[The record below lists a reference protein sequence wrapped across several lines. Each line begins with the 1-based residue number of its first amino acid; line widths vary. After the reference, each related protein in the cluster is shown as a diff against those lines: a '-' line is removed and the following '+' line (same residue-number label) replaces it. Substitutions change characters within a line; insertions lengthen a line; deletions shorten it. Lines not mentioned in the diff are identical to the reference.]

1 MPITVDQAAQKIH
14 SLVND
19 DGFLGT
25 SRNDHMHEI
34 NALLKQF
41 SGADVD
47 KIVGKLSDS
56 DLSGWASDINSGGIW
71 GAQGLSG
78 GEKRDLF
85 NEMAQD
91 LDGTQLGRLS
101 SVFSGRDEA
110 LALGDAVATF
120 APAASKLDYVKAMAG
135 RATDGDSSLDSGFGY
150 NSLITGDKDALAVGK
165 VLASMAADPA
175 SFNAAVKSLDAN
187 QLAAVLKAGE
197 GERITSYSGAM
208 AGGSVMPNASTTF
221 DPAVLRGVLDAAAAS
236 GNAQTKARIFDAA
249 ASTLKDIRD
258 SNSLLSPN
266 PGAGDTASKVA
277 AGMTAIMNSDT
288 RGVVDALNT
297 RDASGK
303 ALTGYLSEVL
313 TENPAAN
320 NPVLGR
326 QIAQLQG
333 AGTASNASAFI
344 NTPENQGGKDFYRN
358 AQNLGYYAGATEAA
372 INKMNADDKTQADIL
387 TNAFSTVL
395 TAATTAVTRLPVS
408 GRVVSG
414 LANGLTK
421 ELIREVTADVAAGRK
436 SLREA
441 LYDLALP
448 RASPTADRYRGPA
461 DPFFQSAANTVI
473 LNNQ

>member
-14 SLVND
+14 SLVNS

-34 NALLKQF
+34 NKLLKQF

-47 KIVGKLSDS
+47 KIVGKLSDN
-56 DLSGWASDINSGGIW
+56 DLKGWASDINSGGIF

-91 LDGTQLGRLS
+91 LDGTQLARLS
-101 SVFSGRDEA
+101 AVFSGRDEA

-120 APAASKLDYVKAMAG
+120 APSASKLGYVTAMAG
-135 RATDGDSSLDSGFGY
+135 RATDGDMTMDSGFGY

-165 VLASMAADPA
+165 VLASMKFDPVL
-175 SFNAAVKSLDAN
+175 FNAAVKSLDAN

-197 GERITSYSGAM
+197 GERVTTYAGSVVGGAM
-208 AGGSVMPNASTTF
+208 PSASTTF
-221 DPAVLRGVLDAAAAS
+221 DPAVLRGVLNTAALS
-236 GNAQTKARIFDAA
+236 GNAQTKARVFDAA
-249 ASTLKDIRD
+249 TSTLKDIRD
-258 SNSLLSPN
+258 SDSLLSPN
-266 PGAGDTASKVA
+266 PGAGDTAAMVA

-303 ALTGYLSEVL
+303 ALTRYLSEVL
-313 TENPAAN
+313 TENPTSN

-333 AGTASNASAFI
+333 AGTASNASAFV

-372 INKMNADDKTQADIL
+372 INKMNADDKTKADIL

-395 TAATTAVTRLPVS
+395 SVATTAVTRLPVS
-408 GRVVSG
+408 GKVVSG
-414 LANGLTK
+414 LANGLSK

-436 SLREA
+436 SLRDA

-448 RASPTADRYRGPA
+448 RANPNADRYRGPA

>member
-14 SLVND
+14 SLVSD

-34 NALLKQF
+34 NKLLKQF
-41 SGADVD
+41 SASDVD
-47 KIVGKLSDS
+47 AIVGKLSDG
-56 DLSGWASDINSGGIW
+56 DLKGWASDINSGGIF

-91 LDGTQLGRLS
+91 LDGTQLARLS

-120 APAASKLDYVKAMAG
+120 APSAAKLDYVKAMAG
-135 RATDGDSSLDSGFGY
+135 RATDRDMTMDNGFGY

-165 VLASMAADPA
+165 VLASMKSDPS
-175 SFNAAVKSLDAN
+175 SFDAAVKSLDAD

-197 GERITSYSGAM
+197 GERVTTYASSM
-208 AGGSVMPNASTTF
+208 AGGALPTASTTF
-221 DPAVLRGVLDAAAAS
+221 DPSVLRGVLDAAANS

-249 ASTLKDIRD
+249 TGTLKDIRD
-258 SNSLLSPN
+258 SDSLLSPN
-266 PGAGDTASKVA
+266 PGAGDTAAKVA

-303 ALTGYLSEVL
+303 ALTRYLSEVL
-313 TENPAAN
+313 TENPTSN

-372 INKMNADDKTQADIL
+372 INKMNADDKTKADIL

-395 TAATTAVTRLPVS
+395 SVATTAVTRLPVS
-408 GRVVSG
+408 GKVVSG
-414 LANGLTK
+414 LANGLSK

-436 SLREA
+436 SLRDA

-448 RASPTADRYRGPA
+448 RASAGADRYRGPA

>member
-14 SLVND
+14 SLVHD

-47 KIVGKLSDS
+47 KIVGKLSDG
-56 DLSGWASDINSGGIW
+56 DLAGWASDINSGGVF
-71 GAQGLSG
+71 GHQGLSG

-91 LDGTQLGRLS
+91 LDGTQLARLS

-120 APAASKLDYVKAMAG
+120 APSASKLDYVKAMAG
-135 RATDGDSSLDSGFGY
+135 RATDGDSAMDNGFGY

-165 VLASMAADPA
+165 VLASMATDPA
-175 SFNAAVKSLDAN
+175 AFNAAVKSLDAN

-197 GERITSYSGAM
+197 GERMTTYWGA
-208 AGGSVMPNASTTF
+208 ANPSTTF
-221 DPAVLRGVLDAAAAS
+221 DPAVLTGVLNAAAAS
-236 GNAQTKARIFDAA
+236 SDAQTKARVFDAA
-249 ASTLKDIRD
+249 ADTLRDIRD
-258 SNSLLSPN
+258 SDSLLSPN
-266 PGAGDTASKVA
+266 PGAGDTAAQVA
-277 AGMTAIMNSDT
+277 QGMTAIMNSDT

-303 ALTGYLSEVL
+303 ALTSYLGEVL
-313 TENPAAN
+313 TESPRST
-320 NPVLGR
+320 NPVLGS

-372 INKMNADDKTQADIL
+372 INKMNADDKTRADIL
-387 TNAFSTVL
+387 TNAFNTVL
-395 TAATTAVTRLPVS
+395 SVATTAVTKLPVS
-408 GRVVSG
+408 GKVVSG
-414 LANGLTK
+414 LANGLSK

-436 SLREA
+436 TLRDA

-448 RASPTADRYRGPA
+448 RANPTADRYRGPA

>member
-14 SLVND
+14 SLVHD

-47 KIVGKLSDS
+47 KIVGKLSDG
-56 DLSGWASDINSGGIW
+56 DLASWASDINSGGVF
-71 GAQGLSG
+71 GHQGLSG

-91 LDGTQLGRLS
+91 LDGTQLARLS

-120 APAASKLDYVKAMAG
+120 APSASRLDYVKAMAG
-135 RATDGDSSLDSGFGY
+135 RAADGDSAMDNGFGY

-165 VLASMAADPA
+165 VLASMATDPA
-175 SFNAAVKSLDAN
+175 AFNAAVKSLDAN

-197 GERITSYSGAM
+197 GERMTTYWGA
-208 AGGSVMPNASTTF
+208 ANPSTTF
-221 DPAVLRGVLDAAAAS
+221 DPAVLTGVLNAAAAS
-236 GNAQTKARIFDAA
+236 SDAQTKARVFDAA
-249 ASTLKDIRD
+249 ADTLRDIRD
-258 SNSLLSPN
+258 SDSLLSPN
-266 PGAGDTASKVA
+266 PGAGDTAAQVA
-277 AGMTAIMNSDT
+277 QGMTAIMNSDT

-303 ALTGYLSEVL
+303 ALTSYLGEVL
-313 TENPAAN
+313 TESPRST
-320 NPVLGR
+320 NPVLGS

-372 INKMNADDKTQADIL
+372 INKMNADDKTRADIL
-387 TNAFSTVL
+387 TNAFNTVL
-395 TAATTAVTRLPVS
+395 SVATTAVTKRPVS
-408 GRVVSG
+408 GKVVSG
-414 LANGLTK
+414 LANALSK
-421 ELIREVTADVAAGRK
+421 ELFREVTADVAAGR
-436 SLREA
+436 
-441 LYDLALP
+441 
-448 RASPTADRYRGPA
+448 
-461 DPFFQSAANTVI
+461 
-473 LNNQ
+473 

>member
-14 SLVND
+14 SLVSD
-19 DGFLGT
+19 DGFFGT

-34 NALLKQF
+34 NKLLKQF
-41 SGADVD
+41 SASDVD
-47 KIVGKLSDS
+47 AIVGKLSDG
-56 DLSGWASDINSGGIW
+56 DLKGWASDINSGGIF

-78 GEKRDLF
+78 DEKRDLF

-91 LDGTQLGRLS
+91 LDGTQLARLS

-110 LALGDAVATF
+110 LALSDAVATF
-120 APAASKLDYVKAMAG
+120 APSASKLDYVKAMAG
-135 RATDGDSSLDSGFGY
+135 RATDRDMTMDNGFGY

-165 VLASMAADPA
+165 VLASMKSDPT
-175 SFNAAVKSLDAN
+175 SFDAAVNSLDAD

-197 GERITSYSGAM
+197 GERVTTYAGSGM
-208 AGGSVMPNASTTF
+208 GGALPNASTTF
-221 DPAVLRGVLDAAAAS
+221 DPSVLRGMLDAAAHS
-236 GNAQTKARIFDAA
+236 GSAQTKARIFGAA
-249 ASTLKDIRD
+249 TGTLKNIRD
-258 SNSLLSPN
+258 SDSLLSPN
-266 PGAGDTASKVA
+266 PGAGDTAAKVA
-277 AGMTAIMNSDT
+277 EGMTAIMNSDT
-288 RGVVDALNT
+288 RGIVDALNT
-297 RDASGK
+297 QDASGK
-303 ALTGYLSEVL
+303 ALTRYLSEVL
-313 TENPAAN
+313 TENPTSS

-326 QIAQLQG
+326 QIVQLQG
-333 AGTASNASAFI
+333 AGSASNASAFI

-372 INKMNADDKTQADIL
+372 INKMNADDKTKADIL

-395 TAATTAVTRLPVS
+395 SVATTAVTKLPVS
-408 GRVVSG
+408 GKVVSG
-414 LANGLTK
+414 LANGLSK

-436 SLREA
+436 SLRDA

-448 RASPTADRYRGPA
+448 RASANADRYRGPA